1 MKTHSFKR
9 WIAGLLSVALCL
21 SAFLGLGIT
30 KAFAKGEQ
38 AEVCLVSFPREGDD
52 NYSTTTWGHDDI
64 RLMNGW
70 FFQKGK
76 YLTVY
81 SMGLYNGKI
90 CYCIEPSTMVK
101 SGDRLSSTNETYW
114 DNYPDK
120 YNKTISGENVK
131 LIIGRILQYGYTGTI
146 STSWRSQNSEDAAKL
161 SNATATQLLIWE
173 TIVGERDAEFNH
185 VVPKNCSSVLDYIR
199 ADNPLRSEILNY
211 YNHIV
216 ERVQRH
222 TKLPSFCSAT
232 IDGAQ
237 NIELKWDGN
246 SYTATLTDTNNVL
259 QDYTFSSSSSG
270 VQIKVSGRNL
280 IVTSSEAPS
289 SPITIVAKKNDS
301 QRKGLVVWGDGVY
314 APGEGVQDLVTY
326 VQEVDDLVQGFVNLN
341 VSYGSAKIV
350 KTSEDGHIENIT
362 FTVIGNGV
370 NQTVKTNS
378 KGEIQIDNLMPGD
391 YSVTEMSY
399 DKYEPQESHHV
410 TVVSGKTATV
420 TFNNKLRRGDLKI
433 IKTSE
438 DNLNEGVTFHL
449 YGTSLSGIAVDEYA
463 VTDADGVATF
473 EDVLISGSTPYT
485 VEEVDTA
492 VRYVVPEAQSA
503 PIRWNQVTNRSF
515 LNILKKFSV
524 TVTKSDAE
532 TGTAQGDASLA
543 GAVYGI
549 YKGETLVDTYI
560 TDKNGQFVTKEYI
573 CDDDW
578 TVREINPSEGYL
590 LDTTVHKV
598 GAEPQLYT
606 VEHNQTANDV
616 TEQVVKGNIAIIKHT
631 DNGDTQIETPEN
643 GAEFAVYLKV
653 AGSYDSAKA
662 SERDY
667 LTCDESG
674 FAQTKDMPYGIYT
687 IHQVSGWEGSELM
700 PDFDVFIS
708 QNGATYRYLI
718 NNAPF
723 NSFIKIVK
731 QDAETGKTIPYA
743 GAGFKIYDPDGNPVT
758 MTFTYPTPTTIDVF
772 YTNAEGS
779 LVTPE
784 KLSFGKGYSIVEVQA
799 PYGYVLDETPVYFD
813 VTEDNSTEESGV
825 TVVKVDKPNMAQKGT
840 ITVGKTGEVFFGVSV
855 IGGVDES
862 GNELPTIYQP
872 QYEKRGLPGAVYEI
886 IAAED
891 IITQDGTVRNQKGEV
906 VDTVT
911 TEETGTAVSREL
923 YLGKYEVREIT
934 APHGMV
940 LNPEPHCVVLVYAGQ
955 NVAVT
960 ETATSFENERQKVEI
975 SLVKSIEQNER
986 FGIGNNG
993 EMKNI
998 SFGLF
1003 AAEEIVSAS
1012 GTSIPA
1018 NGLVEIISLNEDGTA
1033 KIKTDLPFGSY
1044 YVQELA
1050 IDSHYKLS
1058 DTKYPVT
1065 FGYAGQD
1072 TAVVKIAVND
1082 GNAVENKLIYG
1093 SVSGKK
1099 VDENGSA
1106 LGGALIGLFRTDD
1119 GEFTKENALM
1129 TTTSAE
1135 DGSFSF
1141 ENIPCGTWYVRE
1153 IEQPTGFVLDDTIY
1167 PVTIGTDG
1175 QVVEIEIVN
1184 EYGRGNIHLTK
1195 VDSEYPDNKL
1205 TGAVFE
1211 VYKDSNNNSKLDEG
1225 DELLGTLTEKEIGE
1239 YGMND
1244 LFYGRYFVK
1253 ETKAPDG
1260 FVLDTDV
1267 YEVVIDTD
1275 GKTYDVENKAGV
1287 GFINEV
1293 MRGNLKIVKTSSDGK
1308 VKGFAFRIT
1317 GANGYEII
1325 LETDE
1330 NGEIFIEGLR
1340 IGDYTVSEMN
1350 NSASSMYVLPDDK
1363 TATVKSGATT
1373 IVEMHNV
1380 VRETPNTGE
1389 PDNLSLVL
1397 TLMGLSTLGIAASS
1411 FLRFKNKKKEEGN

>member
-9 WIAGLLSVALCL
+9 WIAGLLSAALCL

-38 AEVCLVSFPREGDD
+38 AEVCLVSFPREGDA

-64 RLMNGW
+64 KLMNGW

-81 SMGLYNGKI
+81 SMGSYNGKI

-120 YNKTISGENVK
+120 YNKTISGKNVK

-185 VVPKNCSSVLDYIR
+185 VAPKNCSSVLDYIR

-246 SYTATLTDTNNVL
+246 SYTSTLTDTNNVL

-378 KGEIQIDNLMPGD
+378 KGEIRIDNLMPGD

-616 TEQVVKGNIAIIKHT
+616 TEQVAKGNVAIIKHT

-643 GAEFAVYLKV
+643 GAEFAVYLKAV
-653 AGSYDSAKA
+653 GSYHNAKDT
-662 SERDY
+662 ERDY

-674 FAQTKDMPYGIYT
+674 FAQTKDLPYGIYT
-687 IHQVSGWEGSELM
+687 VHQVSGWEGSELM

-708 QNGATYRYLI
+708 QNEATYRYLI

-731 QDAETGKTIPYA
+731 QDAGTGKTIPYA

-758 MTFTYPTPTTIDVF
+758 MTFTYPTSTNIDVF
-772 YTNAEGS
+772 YTDDEGS
-779 LVTPE
+779 LITPE
-784 KLSFGKGYSIVEVQA
+784 KLPYGRGYSIVEVQA
-799 PYGYVLDETPVYFD
+799 PYGYVLDETPIYFD
-813 VTEDNSTEESGV
+813 VTQENSIEESGV
-825 TVVKVDKPNMAQKGT
+825 TIIKVNKKNFAQKGT
-840 ITVGKTGEVFFGVSV
+840 IAVEKTGEVFFGVSV
-855 IGGVDES
+855 SGGIDES
-862 GNELPTIYQP
+862 GNELPIIYQP

-886 IAAED
+886 VAAED
-891 IITQDGTVRNQKGEV
+891 IITPDGTVRNHKGDV
-906 VDTVT
+906 VDTIIT
-911 TEETGTAVSREL
+911 DENGIAMSCEL
-923 YLGKYEVREIT
+923 YLGEYEVREVT
-934 APHGMV
+934 APNGMV
-940 LNPEPHCVVLVYAGQ
+940 LNPESRFVELVYAGQ

-986 FGIGNNG
+986 FDIGTNG

-998 SFGLF
+998 TFGLF

-1018 NGLVEIISLNEDGTA
+1018 NGLIEIVSLNEDGTA
-1033 KIKTDLPFGSY
+1033 TIKTDLPYGRY
-1044 YVQELA
+1044 YVQEIA
-1050 IDSHYKLS
+1050 TDSHYKLS
-1058 DTKYPVT
+1058 DAKYPIIFEYV
-1065 FGYAGQD
+1065 GQD

-1082 GNAVENKLIYG
+1082 GKAIKNDLIYG

-1099 VDENGSA
+1099 VDEDGNA
-1106 LGGALIGLFRTDD
+1106 LGGAMIGLFRTDD

-1397 TLMGLSTLGIAASS
+1397 TLMGLSTLEIAASS